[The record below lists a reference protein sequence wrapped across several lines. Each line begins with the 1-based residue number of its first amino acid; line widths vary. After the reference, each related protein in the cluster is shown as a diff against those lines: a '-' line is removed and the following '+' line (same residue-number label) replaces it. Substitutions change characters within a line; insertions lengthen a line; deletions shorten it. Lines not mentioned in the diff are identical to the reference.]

1 MPDPTD
7 AEAIANVVNILG
19 IARVVSIEAGVS
31 TDSALP
37 VDGAANANAPGDNEG
52 RTDDATGSN

>member
-1 MPDPTD
+1 MPDPTH
-7 AEAIANVVNILG
+7 AEAVANVVNILG
-19 IARVVSIEAGVS
+19 IARVVSVETGVS

-52 RTDDATGSN
+52 RTNDTTESI

>member
-1 MPDPTD
+1 VTTMPDPTLG
-7 AEAIANVVNILG
+7 EAIANVVNIIG
-19 IARVVSIEAGVS
+19 IAGVS

-52 RTDDATGSN
+52 RTSDATGSI